1 MNTLLIALARTPI
14 PERAPLAPPYARAPA
29 RQVRPNWQMFF
40 LGAGFMLLET
50 KGVVHMALLFGSTWL
65 VNSVVF
71 AAILVMILASNVFVL
86 IAKPQK
92 LWPYYV
98 LLSATL
104 VVNILVP
111 MNRFLAL
118 PGAGKVA
125 VSCAVIFVPIFFAGI
140 IFGASFR
147 DSIQP
152 DVDFGSNIA
161 GAILGGLSE
170 NLSLLVGFKNLLIIA
185 LCFYVL
191 SAVLRRR
198 VLGSPLGA

>member
-1 MNTLLIALARTPI
+1 
-14 PERAPLAPPYARAPA
+14 
-29 RQVRPNWQMFF
+29 
-40 LGAGFMLLET
+40 
-50 KGVVHMALLFGSTWL
+50 
-65 VNSVVF
+65 
-71 AAILVMILASNVFVL
+71 VL
-86 IAKPQK
+86 IVKPQK

-98 LLSATL
+98 LLSAAL

-111 MNRFLAL
+111 MNRFLTL
-118 PGAGKVA
+118 PGLEKVA
-125 VSCAVIFVPIFFAGI
+125 ASCAVIFVPIFFAGI

-147 DSIQP
+147 DSNQP

-170 NLSLLVGFKNLLIIA
+170 NLSLMVGFNNLLIIA

-198 VLGSPLGA
+198 VLGSPLGV